1 MTNGGARLI
10 FMTASSGYSSDS
22 SQETRRRPRKSLGQH
37 FLRDRSIVKRIV
49 SAAGLEGGDD
59 TVIEIG
65 PGRGALTGLLA
76 EAAGRLVL
84 VEFDEALADDLT
96 KKFADQPHVRIV
108 TADARTLSS
117 DDVPEMAEG
126 PYKVV
131 GNLPYYAA
139 SPIVRN
145 LLENETPP
153 VEAVVM
159 VQREVAREMTAKPGE
174 MGLLSVATQLYAEAR
189 IVCHA
194 PPRAFSPQPK
204 VHSSVVHLALRAE
217 PSIGG
222 GPTGK
227 FFTLARAGFAAPRK
241 MLPNSLAVGFRGK
254 AAVYAPI
261 IEKAGLDPSQRPA
274 TLSMDD
280 WRGLYE
286 AWLEAGEP

>member
-1 MTNGGARLI
+1 MTNGGARLT
-10 FMTASSGYSSDS
+10 FMTASSGTSSS
-22 SQETRRRPRKSLGQH
+22 GRRKPRKSLGQH

-49 SAAGLEGGDD
+49 GAARLEGGQD

-84 VEFDEALADDLT
+84 VEYDDALAADLSE
-96 KKFADQPHVRIV
+96 KFADQPHVSV
-108 TADARTLSS
+108 VSADARTLSPS
-117 DDVPEMAEG
+117 DVPEMAEG

-145 LLENETPP
+145 LLENEAPP
-153 VEAVVM
+153 TEAVVM

-254 AAVYAPI
+254 AAAYAPI

>member
-1 MTNGGARLI
+1 MTSSSELS
-10 FMTASSGYSSDS
+10 SSGNS
-22 SQETRRRPRKSLGQH
+22 TLGRRRAPRKSLGQH

-49 SAAGLEGGDD
+49 GAAQLESGRD

-84 VEFDEALADDLT
+84 VEFDDALAADLSE
-96 KKFADQPHVRIV
+96 KFADRPHVSV
-108 TADARTLSS
+108 VNADARTLSPR
-117 DDVPEMAEG
+117 DVPEMAEG

-145 LLENETPP
+145 LLENEAPP

-159 VQREVAREMTAKPGE
+159 VQREVAREMTAKPGD
-174 MGLLSVATQLYAEAR
+174 MGLLSVATQLYADVR

-194 PPRAFSPQPK
+194 PPRAFSPPPK
-204 VHSSVVHLALRAE
+204 VHSSVVHLNLRPRPA
-217 PSIGG
+217 IGG
-222 GPTGK
+222 ASTAR

-241 MLPNSLAVGFRGK
+241 TLPNSLAVGFRGK
-254 AAVYAPI
+254 AAPYAAI
-261 IEKAGLDPSQRPA
+261 VEKAGLDSSQRPA

-280 WRGLYE
+280 WGALYE
-286 AWLEAGEP
+286 AWLEAGEPS